1 MKKKV
6 ILRSLIGAPIGLS
19 ISFIITLI
27 ISVIINKGEYYP
39 VVPQLTAL
47 CGNELNAVVIQTI
60 CSLLYGAAFG
70 GASVIWEIENWS
82 LLKQTVIHCLVI
94 SVTTLPIAY
103 CMYWMP
109 HSFLGIAGYIVIF
122 FFIYFFIWFAQY
134 FAMKKRIQEF
144 NQMLWVARMN
154 NIRNRATEI
163 VNAELIYS

>member
-70 GASVIWEIENWS
+70 GASVIWGIENWS
-82 LLKQTVIHCLVI
+82 LLKQTVIHCFVI
-94 SVTTLPIAY
+94 SVSMLPIAY
-103 CMYWMP
+103 CMYWIP
-109 HSFLGIAGYIVIF
+109 HSFLGIASYIVIF

-144 NQMLWVARMN
+144 NDKVKQN
-154 NIRNRATEI
+154 D
-163 VNAELIYS
+163 

>member
-60 CSLLYGAAFG
+60 CSLIYGAAFG
-70 GASVIWEIENWS
+70 GASVIWETDNWS
-82 LLKQTVIHCLVI
+82 LLKQTVLHFLVI
-94 SVTTLPIAY
+94 TISLFPIAY
-103 CMYWMP
+103 FMYWMP
-109 HSFLGIAGYIVIF
+109 HSFLGIVGYIAIF
-122 FFIYFFIWFAQY
+122 FLIYFSIWIAQY
-134 FAMKKRIQEF
+134 FAMKKRIQAF
-144 NQMLWVARMN
+144 NDKVKSDL
-154 NIRNRATEI
+154 
-163 VNAELIYS
+163 VNSQ

>member
-39 VVPQLTAL
+39 VVTQLTAL

-70 GASVIWEIENWS
+70 GASVIWKIENWS

-94 SVTTLPIAY
+94 SVSMLPIAY

-109 HSFLGIAGYIVIF
+109 HSFLGIAGYIAIF
-122 FFIYFFIWFAQY
+122 FFIYFFIWFSQY
-134 FAMKKRIQEF
+134 FAMKKKIQAI
-144 NQMLWVARMN
+144 NYKVKSDS
-154 NIRNRATEI
+154 
-163 VNAELIYS
+163 VSS

>member
-39 VVPQLTAL
+39 VMPKLTAL
-47 CGNELNAVVIQTI
+47 CGNELNAVVIQTV
-60 CSLLYGAAFG
+60 CSLIYGAAFG
-70 GASVIWEIENWS
+70 GASVIWDMENWS
-82 LLKQTVIHCLVI
+82 LLKQ
-94 SVTTLPIAY
+94 PIAY

-109 HSFLGIAGYIVIF
+109 HNFWGIAGYIAIF
-122 FFIYFFIWFAQY
+122 FFIYFFIWFSQY

-144 NQMLWVARMN
+144 NNKVKSDSVN
-154 NIRNRATEI
+154 N
-163 VNAELIYS
+163 

>member
-47 CGNELNAVVIQTI
+47 CGNELNAELNAVVIQTI
-60 CSLLYGAAFG
+60 CSLIYGAAFG

-82 LLKQTVIHCLVI
+82 LLKQTVIHCIVI
-94 SVTTLPIAY
+94 SVSMLPIAY

-109 HSFLGIAGYIVIF
+109 HSFWGIAGYIAIF
-122 FFIYFFIWFAQY
+122 FFIYFFIWFSQY

-144 NQMLWVARMN
+144 NDKVK
-154 NIRNRATEI
+154 
-163 VNAELIYS
+163 SD

>member
-19 ISFIITLI
+19 ISFMITLI

-94 SVTTLPIAY
+94 SVSMLPIAY

-122 FFIYFFIWFAQY
+122 FSIYFFIWFSQY
-134 FAMKKRIQEF
+134 FAMKKKIQAI
-144 NQMLWVARMN
+144 NDKVKSDS
-154 NIRNRATEI
+154 
-163 VNAELIYS
+163 VSS

>member
-60 CSLLYGAAFG
+60 CSLIYGAAFG
-70 GASVIWEIENWS
+70 GTSVIWEIENWS
-82 LLKQTVIHCLVI
+82 LLKQTVIHCIVI
-94 SVTTLPIAY
+94 SSEADSYSLHCY
-103 CMYWMP
+103 
-109 HSFLGIAGYIVIF
+109 L
-122 FFIYFFIWFAQY
+122 
-134 FAMKKRIQEF
+134 RI
-144 NQMLWVARMN
+144 
-154 NIRNRATEI
+154 
-163 VNAELIYS
+163 NAADRLLYVLDAA